1 MGPVFTPK
9 WIVPFQLMTKLHK
22 LEEDKSKIG
31 CMKGGRL
38 LNQKASFSFHV
49 VTKQSQ
55 FKFEPWDAYFLCHFM
70 LGSKW
75 RKSRVIS
82 SFLQNF
88 TENWGGLASPHHP
101 LIAQSIQEEATLH
114 PGLKLWSNLNV
125 ACSECS
131 HSTCHQIKSPDKK
144 LPIQMFLV
152 LPLCCSQYRIN
163 LFASHINQQQQNLD
177 WSWIANGI

>member
-9 WIVPFQLMTKLHK
+9 WIVPFQLMTKLHR
-22 LEEDKSKIG
+22 LEKDKSKIG
-31 CMKGGRL
+31 FVRGGRI

-75 RKSRVIS
+75 RKSPVIS

-88 TENWGGLASPHHP
+88 TENWGGPASPHHP
-101 LIAQSIQEEATLH
+101 LIAQSI

-125 ACSECS
+125 ACPECS
-131 HSTCHQIKSPDKK
+131 FSTCHQIKSPDKK